1 MRTRPINV
9 SNHATSRRKT
19 HRAVAN
25 GDRRL
30 PQRTWSPVC
39 NRPLHQNAIPR
50 RHRKRALRFPRSAV
64 QQRRTRTTY
73 QLSAANGTTI
83 NTYGYVNL
91 ELNLSLRRAYPW
103 RFVVADV
110 TKPIIGAD
118 FLQFYNLMVDIRNRR
133 LIDNT
138 TTLSTSGSDATSSS
152 TISSVKILLGDTRYD
167 KLLAKFPDITRPS
180 GTLRSPKHN
189 TVHFIKTTPGPPV
202 SCPPRRLA
210 PDKLQIA
217 KCEFEAMLKNGTAR
231 PSESCWSSPLHLA
244 PKKESG
250 WRPCG
255 DYRMLNA
262 RTIPDRYPIRHIQDF
277 SHNITG
283 SKVFSTI
290 DLVKAYNQIPV
301 NGEDIPKTAITT
313 PFGLYEFPYMTFGL
327 RNAGQTFQRFVDE
340 LTRGLNFCFA
350 YLDDFLVY
358 SKDEEEHE
366 NT

>member
-1 MRTRPINV
+1 MQFLVDTGSELCV
-9 SNHATSRRKT
+9 
-19 HRAVAN
+19 
-25 GDRRL
+25 
-30 PQRTWSPVC
+30 
-39 NRPLHQNAIPR
+39 
-50 RHRKRALRFPRSAV
+50 FPRSAV

-189 TVHFIKTTPGPPV
+189 TVHFIK
-202 SCPPRRLA
+202 PPRPSCVLSTTSLGAR
-210 PDKLQIA
+210 QI
-217 KCEFEAMLKNGTAR
+217 TD
-231 PSESCWSSPLHLA
+231 S
-244 PKKESG
+244 
-250 WRPCG
+250 
-255 DYRMLNA
+255 
-262 RTIPDRYPIRHIQDF
+262 
-277 SHNITG
+277 
-283 SKVFSTI
+283 
-290 DLVKAYNQIPV
+290 
-301 NGEDIPKTAITT
+301 
-313 PFGLYEFPYMTFGL
+313 
-327 RNAGQTFQRFVDE
+327 
-340 LTRGLNFCFA
+340 
-350 YLDDFLVY
+350 
-358 SKDEEEHE
+358 
-366 NT
+366 

>member
-1 MRTRPINV
+1 MASTLSVTDRPEREN
-9 SNHATSRRKT
+9 TKY
-19 HRAVAN
+19 
-25 GDRRL
+25 L
-30 PQRTWSPVC
+30 
-39 NRPLHQNAIPR
+39 
-50 RHRKRALRFPRSAV
+50 FPRSAV

-83 NTYGYVNL
+83 NTYRYVNL

-180 GTLRSPKHN
+180 GTLRSSKHN
-189 TVHFIKTTPGPPV
+189 TVHFIKTTSGPPV
-202 SCPPRRLA
+202 SSPPRRLA
-210 PDKLQIA
+210 SDKLQIA

-231 PSESCWSSPLHLA
+231 PSKSCWSSPLHLA

-250 WRPCG
+250 RRPCG

-262 RTIPDRYPIRHIQDF
+262 RTIPDRYPIRYIQDF

-290 DLVKAYNQIPV
+290 DLVKAYNQIPINV
-301 NGEDIPKTAITT
+301 EDISKTAIAT
-313 PFGLYEFPYMTFGL
+313 PFGLYEFSHISGRDNVVADTLSRIEQLDNVVDFVKL
-327 RNAGQTFQRFVDE
+327 ANAQESDPE
-340 LTRGLNFCFA
+340 LEQIL
-350 YLDDFLVY
+350 
-358 SKDEEEHE
+358 KDGSALQLQKIHVPG
-366 NT
+366 TKTDL